1 MIVIASFVCALI
13 PAALFILNLWFFRE
27 PAIAPHGTLPQVDVL
42 IPARDEADNIKAA
55 IESVF
60 TSKGVT
66 LDVWVYDDN
75 STDATAAIVEAAMA
89 QNPRVHLL
97 PGLAL
102 PEGWNGKQHA
112 CWQLAQASRAPL
124 LLFLDADVRLE
135 GDAIA
140 RCVAQ
145 QQRTHVALLSGFP
158 RVLTVTWMEWL
169 VLPLIQFVL
178 LGLLPIFRMRQ
189 TLEPAY
195 AAGCGQFMLAERSA
209 YFACG
214 GHAAIR
220 ATRHDG
226 LKLPHLFREHGF
238 RTDICDLTD
247 LAHTRMY
254 KCASAVWNG
263 LAKNATEG
271 LGSPG
276 RIVPVTF
283 LLLLGQVLPVIFLLF
298 ASLGLLA
305 MRLLFGTGVVFGAR
319 APYLLIACIAGPCFS
334 YLPRLVSVWRFKQ
347 PIKSA
352 LLHPVGVLI
361 LLTLQWYALLRQMVG
376 KPVGWRARKYSSTT
390 GEQVR

>member
-158 RVLTVTWMEWL
+158 RVVTVTWMEWL

-254 KCASAVWNG
+254 YSASGCVEWLGEERHRRTRFTRADCADNVAATAGASVASNLPTVCLIGIASNAIAVWDRSCLRRTGPLPANC
-263 LAKNATEG
+263 LHCRAVLQLSAATRVCME
-271 LGSPG
+271 
-276 RIVPVTF
+276 I
-283 LLLLGQVLPVIFLLF
+283 Q
-298 ASLGLLA
+298 AANKSL
-305 MRLLFGTGVVFGAR
+305 R
-319 APYLLIACIAGPCFS
+319 YCI
-334 YLPRLVSVWRFKQ
+334 L
-347 PIKSA
+347 
-352 LLHPVGVLI
+352 
-361 LLTLQWYALLRQMVG
+361 
-376 KPVGWRARKYSSTT
+376 
-390 GEQVR
+390 